1 MRLETD
7 KKGRPPSIRAK
18 FSNLKDKN
26 IVLQAGRKYKGKEKI
41 SEEFTETDKIARK
54 HLAEFARKQSKT
66 VKYGKT
72 PKHFLH
78 NHFFLVS
85 GPDGH
90 FNKINSSSTEIFT
103 LLTKAMKL

>member
-1 MRLETD
+1 MLNYFIQNVEIEEAVRVETD
-7 KKGRPPSIRAK
+7 KKGRPPAVKAK

-41 SEEFTETDKIARK
+41 LEEFIETDKIARK

-72 PKHFLH
+72 PKYFSKM
-78 NHFFLVS
+78 NFFLFQ
-85 GPDGH
+85 GQMGT
-90 FNKINSSSTEIFT
+90 STR
-103 LLTKAMKL
+103 